1 MGSSSFYAYE
11 DSLVKYSHLMNQR
24 FAILLLFFPVIT
36 HAAEERIV
44 FNRDVRPIL
53 SQHCFACH
61 GPDAHERKGEL
72 RLDVAEDAFKGG
84 ESKQPA
90 IVPSKPEESE
100 LWKRIISRVPDE
112 VMPPADFHKDLTAKQ
127 KETLRQWIAEGA
139 EYQGHWAFI
148 TPKKP
153 PVQKSPGYK
162 NPIDQFVAAQLG
174 KKNLKFSPQANPQ
187 LLLRR
192 LSLDLTGLPPQAG
205 GHKNIRHDNINAE
218 IDRLLASP
226 HFGERMALPWMD
238 ASRYADTNGYSID
251 GGRHAW
257 LWRDWVIHAFNTNK
271 PYNEFLIEQ
280 LAGDLLP
287 NATEAQKI
295 ATGYSRNNAT
305 THEGGTIP
313 EENIVNYM
321 ADRVK
326 TFGESILGITT
337 ACSQCHDHKYDP
349 LSQEEYYKFYA
360 FFNTA
365 SDRPIDGD
373 GGKNAQPTM
382 MASSPISTPQEI
394 ESVKKELTVAKTEL
408 QTIIPDELQL
418 WEQSIRIDEA
428 RRGNDFK
435 LIPLKHL
442 TATLPNGDP
451 RRLKVD
457 PSGKFATVSGGDY
470 SAYNICCEI
479 PESTSP
485 VRGLRVIFHPG
496 KNGKIGYGKEGA
508 LVMNTVSP
516 SFSSHPSKNIDHN
529 SLVLPSRLTASTHR
543 MGYEASFLADTRRM
557 NGWSPA
563 KNDSP
568 QHVTFTFPEPID
580 VSENNYL
587 TTELVF
593 NYGRGKSPAKFEI
606 QLFTGN
612 DPDSEHSDELLSIVK
627 TKSDAR
633 TTEQIKK
640 LHHFFSKTSPQKF
653 SMRNLVANLEE
664 RLSVLTEKHST
675 MVMDTAKKPRK
686 THLLER
692 GVYSAPLH
700 EIHPGTPAFLPPLK
714 AAGKTANRLDLARW
728 LVRPDHPLT
737 ARVAVNNIWAVFFG
751 QGLTTSRADFGS
763 QGTYPSHPELLDWL
777 AVHFQESGWNVK
789 ALVRLIVTSRTYQQS
804 SRSSYELEQ
813 LDPSNAL
820 LSRGSRFRLSAEHIR
835 DQALAQ
841 SGLLV
846 PRIGGPSV
854 MTYHPGDLWRQ
865 VSHYGSSPATAQTY
879 HRDHGEKLYR
889 RSIYTYWKRTLPPP
903 SMSVFDAPNR
913 ETCSVGRGSTNTP
926 LQAFILLNSPQ
937 FIEASRVLAA
947 QLLREEYPDDRARL
961 TAAFTRV
968 AGRSPLDDELA
979 LLEKSLSS
987 ELAKYNANPA
997 AAKQLL
1003 VIGDHPRA
1011 NLPEPRHAAWTNV
1024 CQLLL
1029 NLSETVTRH

>member
-1 MGSSSFYAYE
+1 M
-11 DSLVKYSHLMNQR
+11 VKYSHLMNQR
-24 FAILLLFFPVIT
+24 IAILLLCFPAIT
-36 HAAEERIV
+36 HAEEEKIV

-72 RLDVAEDAFKGG
+72 RLDVAEDALKGG
-84 ESKQPA
+84 ESKKPA
-90 IVPSKPEESE
+90 IVPGKPEESE
-100 LWKRIISRVPDE
+100 LWTRIISRVPDE
-112 VMPPADFHKDLTAKQ
+112 VMPPLDFHNDLSTEQ
-127 KETLRQWIAEGA
+127 KETLHQWITQGA
-139 EYQGHWAFI
+139 KYQGHWAFV

-153 PVQKSPGYK
+153 TVPKSPEYK

-174 KKNLKFSPQANPQ
+174 KKNLKFSPQANPH

-205 GHKNIRHDNINAE
+205 KLKKISHDNLNTE

-251 GGRHAW
+251 GGRQAW

-326 TFGESILGITT
+326 TFGESILGLTT

-349 LSQEEYYKFYA
+349 LSQEEYFKFYA

-365 SDRPIDGD
+365 SDQPMDGNA
-373 GGKNAQPTM
+373 GKNAQPTM
-382 MASSPISTPQEI
+382 MASSPISTPEEI
-394 ESVKKELTVAKTEL
+394 ESVKKEITETQTKL
-408 QTIIPDELQL
+408 ETINPTQVKHWEQTILT
-418 WEQSIRIDEA
+418 DEA
-428 RRGNDFK
+428 QRGINFK
-435 LIPLKHL
+435 SIPLKHL

-457 PSGKFATVSGGDY
+457 PSGKFATVSRGDY

-479 PESTSP
+479 PEGTPP
-485 VRGLRVIFHPG
+485 VHGLRVIFHPAN
-496 KNGKIGYGKEGA
+496 KGKIGYGKDGT
-508 LVMNTVSP
+508 LILNTLSP
-516 SFSSHPSKNIDHN
+516 CLSSHPSKNIDHN
-529 SLVLPSRLTASTHR
+529 SLIAPARLTSSSSRT
-543 MGYEASFLADTRRM
+543 GFEPSFLADTRRM

-563 KNDSP
+563 KTDGP

-580 VSENNYL
+580 VSKTNYL

-593 NYGRGKSPAKFEI
+593 NFGRNNSPAKFEI

-612 DPDSEHSDELLSIVK
+612 DPDSEHPDELISIVK
-627 TKSDAR
+627 TATGTR
-633 TTEQIKK
+633 TPEQVQK
-640 LHHFFSKTSPQKF
+640 LHNYFRKTAPQM
-653 SMRNLVANLEE
+653 SSVRNRLANLQE

-692 GVYSAPLH
+692 GVYSSPLH
-700 EIHPGTPAFLPPLK
+700 EVHPGTPAFLPPLK
-714 AAGKTANRLDLARW
+714 ATGKTANRLDLARW

-751 QGLTTSRADFGS
+751 QGLSTSRADFGS

-777 AVHFQESGWNVK
+777 AVHFQETGWDVK

-804 SRSSYELEQ
+804 SRSSYTLQQ

-841 SGLLV
+841 SGLLA

-854 MTYHPGDLWRQ
+854 KTYHPGDLWRQ

-879 HRDHGEKLYR
+879 HRDNGEKLYR
-889 RSIYTYWKRTLPPP
+889 RSLYTYWKRTLPPP

-947 QLLREEYPDDRARL
+947 QLLREEYTDDRARL

-968 AGRSPLDDELA
+968 TGRSPLDDELA

-987 ELAKYNANPA
+987 ELAKYNTNPA
-997 AAKQLL
+997 DAKQLL